1 MTTIVELQIGY
12 IVGDVQ
18 SHLTA
23 FGSRGRFACNVAYQ
37 FRTAA
42 THLRLSIAGAVRP
55 PAASILSSVSRN
67 PLERARCIVETVSL
81 LVGSA
86 LAESKVGS
94 SLDTVSRLPAW
105 MLLLALG
112 LLLSASTQAA
122 AAPGSISV
130 DKICSLIESSA
141 HTNSLPIDFLTRL
154 IWQESRFKP
163 DVIGAST
170 KDGGRAEGIAQFMP
184 TTAAEHKL
192 IEPFDP
198 VEALPKSAEFLAQL
212 RDQFG
217 NLGLAAAAYNAGPK
231 RVQDYLAGTRALPM
245 ETRKYVLTI
254 TGKPVQA
261 WVQPSTQQQN
271 SPNAIDAN
279 PEPPNPNCQDLVA
292 RLEQQ
297 DSRAPDLA
305 KSGAVQTNR
314 NVPGWC
320 SGLRH
325 PNVSACGD
333 VHMPLSPAKSSAVPG
348 PSIRMRLPRRRLHL
362 TMAIVP
368 LNSSR
373 PQK

>member
-1 MTTIVELQIGY
+1 
-12 IVGDVQ
+12 
-18 SHLTA
+18 
-23 FGSRGRFACNVAYQ
+23 
-37 FRTAA
+37 
-42 THLRLSIAGAVRP
+42 
-55 PAASILSSVSRN
+55 
-67 PLERARCIVETVSL
+67 
-81 LVGSA
+81 
-86 LAESKVGS
+86 
-94 SLDTVSRLPAW
+94 

-112 LLLSASTQAA
+112 LLLNASTQAA
-122 AAPGSISV
+122 AAQGSISV

-141 HTNSLPIDFLTRL
+141 HTNSLPVDFLTRL
-154 IWQESRFKP
+154 IWQESRFQP

-192 IEPFDP
+192 IEPFNP

-245 ETRKYVLTI
+245 ETIKYVLTI

-261 WVQPSTQQQN
+261 WVKPSTQQQN
-271 SPNAIDAN
+271 SPNAFDAN
-279 PEPPNPNCQDLVA
+279 SEPLNPNCQDLVA

-305 KSGAVQTNR
+305 KPRANH
-314 NVPGWC
+314 NVPAWC

-333 VHMPLSPAKSSAVPG
+333 VHMPLSPTKSSAVPG
-348 PSIRMRLPRRRLHL
+348 PSIRVRLPRRRLHL

-368 LNSSR
+368 LNSPR
-373 PQK
+373 HQK